1 LGWLNRW
8 DTLIAGIGAE
18 PPPRSP
24 DVDLI
29 ERILCAKKFHDSCAE
44 LGETLVCY
52 PEKVRDLCGI
62 FDMIDGYS
70 IVPWENLDNN
80 PFKEENLRKSQVTK
94 ACFEQQ
100 MWLMPQSRVSLK
112 ARVIRKQQHTHYHTV
127 AEGREITYAETHV
140 TSHTTIL

>member
-94 ACFEQQ
+94 EASMFRTANVVDAAVKGQPE
-100 MWLMPQSRVSLK
+100 S
-112 ARVIRKQQHTHYHTV
+112 
-127 AEGREITYAETHV
+127 
-140 TSHTTIL
+140 TSHT